1 MSDIKK
7 IGILTS
13 GGDCSGLN
21 VAISGV
27 VRAATLK
34 GWTVYGIHNGTEG
47 LTERPLSYEIL
58 TLRNFSDTPWSKTAG
73 SYLGSLNKG
82 IKPELMDEMAKRF
95 GEGVKE
101 LGLDA
106 VIVLGGDGSMNVL
119 RYYCTKVGIKMIG
132 LPKTIDN
139 DTPLTDFSIGFQTAC
154 QVCMEAVDNIET
166 TARSHH
172 RAMVIEMMGRDAGH
186 LALQSAIAGYAD
198 VCLIPEIP
206 YTLEGIINKL
216 EAVKATGRTHA
227 IIVVSE
233 GIKDENGEVLSSAQN
248 MIGEKVH
255 GGIGDYLATLL
266 NEKYNGFQI
275 RCTRL
280 GHIQR
285 SGHPVFGDRIMASVL
300 AAKAVELLDEGKT
313 NVMVGLSHGEVAA
326 YSLDDV
332 VHSGTKCVDLN
343 SSYVK
348 AAKLLGMYIGE
359 I

>member
-1 MSDIKK
+1 MTDIRK

-27 VRAATLK
+27 VKAATLK

-47 LTERPLSYEIL
+47 LTSNPLSYEVL
-58 TLRNFSDTPWSKTAG
+58 TLRNFSDTPWAKTAG

-82 IKPELMDEMAKRF
+82 IARDKLDEVAARF
-95 GEGVKE
+95 GAGARE

-119 RYYCTKVGIKMIG
+119 KYYCTKAGIKMIG
-132 LPKTIDN
+132 IPKTIDN
-139 DTPLTDFSIGFQTAC
+139 DTPLTDYSIGFETAC
-154 QVCMEAVDNIET
+154 QVCMDAVDNIDT

-186 LALQSAIAGYAD
+186 LALRSAIAGYAD

-206 YTLEGIINKL
+206 YSLNGIIQKL
-216 EAVKATGRTHA
+216 EDVKKTGRTHA

-233 GIKDENGEVLSSAQN
+233 GIKNEQGEVLSSALN
-248 MIGEKVH
+248 MVGEKVH
-255 GGIGDYLATLL
+255 GGIGDYLTDLL
-266 NEKYNGFQI
+266 NKNYGGFQI

-285 SGHPVFGDRIMASVL
+285 SGHPVFADRILASMF
-300 AAKAVELLDEGKT
+300 AAKAVELLTEGQT
-313 NVMVGLSHGEVAA
+313 NVMVGLKNGKITSFDLE
-326 YSLDDV
+326 DV
-332 VHSGTKCVDLN
+332 VSAGSRNVDLN
-343 SSYVK
+343 SYYIK
-348 AAKLLGMYIGE
+348 AAQMLGMYIGE

>member
-27 VRAATLK
+27 VKAATLK

-58 TLRNFSDTPWSKTAG
+58 TLQNFSDTPWSKTAG

-82 IKPELMDEMAKRF
+82 IKADQMDAVAERF
-95 GEGVKE
+95 GQGARE

-119 RYYCTKVGIKMIG
+119 KHYCTKAGIKMIG

-154 QVCMEAVDNIET
+154 QVCMEAVDNIDT

-172 RAMVIEMMGRDAGH
+172 RAMIIEMMGRDAGH

-206 YTLEGIINKL
+206 YTLDGIIAKL

-233 GIKDENGEVLSSAQN
+233 GIKTEKGEVLSAAKN
-248 MIGEKVH
+248 LIGEKVH
-255 GGIGDYLATLL
+255 GGIGDYLTNLL
-266 NEKYNGFQI
+266 SEKYNGFQI

-280 GHIQR
+280 GHTQR

-300 AAKAVELLDEGKT
+300 AAKAVELLSEGKT
-313 NVMVGLSHGEVAA
+313 NVMVGIQHGEVTAVD
-326 YSLDDV
+326 LNDV
-332 VHSGTKCVDLN
+332 VEAGTKSVDLN

>member
-1 MSDIKK
+1 MSEIKK

-27 VRAATLK
+27 VKAATLK
-34 GWTVYGIHNGTEG
+34 GWTVYGIHDGTEG

-58 TLRNFSDTPWSKTAG
+58 TLQNFSDTPWAKTAG

-82 IKPELMDEMAKRF
+82 IKKDQLDDISSRF
-95 GEGVKE
+95 GQGVRE

-119 RYYCTKVGIKMIG
+119 KYYCEKAGIKMIG

-154 QVCMEAVDNIET
+154 QVCMEAVDNIDT

-172 RAMVIEMMGRDAGH
+172 RAMIIEMMGRDAGH
-186 LALQSAIAGYAD
+186 LALQSALAGYAD
-198 VCLIPEIP
+198 ICLIPEIP
-206 YTLEGIINKL
+206 YTLEGIIKKL

-248 MIGEKVH
+248 MVGEKVH
-255 GGIGDYLATLL
+255 GGIGDYLTNLL
-266 NEKYNGFQI
+266 NEKYGGFQI

-285 SGHPVFGDRIMASVL
+285 SGHPVFADRIMASVF
-300 AAKAVELLDEGKT
+300 AAKAVELLAEGKT
-313 NVMVGLSHGEVAA
+313 NVMIGVSHGEVTSYPLEEVVAA
-326 YSLDDV
+326 
-332 VHSGTKCVDLN
+332 GTKSVDLN
-343 SSYVK
+343 SSYIK

>member
-1 MSDIKK
+1 MTNIKN

-27 VRAATLK
+27 VKAATLK
-34 GWTVYGIHNGTEG
+34 GWNVYGIHNGTEG
-47 LTERPLSYEIL
+47 LTERPLSYEVL
-58 TLRNFSDTPWSKTAG
+58 TLRNFSDTPWAKTAG

-82 IKPELMDEMAKRF
+82 ISADKLDAVAERF
-95 GEGVKE
+95 GEGARK

-119 RYYCTKVGIKMIG
+119 KYYCSKVGIKMVGI
-132 LPKTIDN
+132 PKTIDN
-139 DTPLTDFSIGFQTAC
+139 DTPLTDYSIGFETAC
-154 QVCMEAVDNIET
+154 QVCMESVDNIET

-172 RAMVIEMMGRDAGH
+172 RAMIIEMMGRDAGH
-186 LALQSAIAGYAD
+186 LALRSAIAGYAD

-206 YTLEGIINKL
+206 SSLEGIIQKL
-216 EAVKATGRTHA
+216 EDVKKTGRTHA

-233 GIKDENGEVLSSAQN
+233 GIKNEKGEVLSSAIN
-248 MIGEKVH
+248 MVGEKVH
-255 GGIGDYLATLL
+255 GGIGEYLTDIL
-266 NEKYNGFQI
+266 NKSYNGFQI

-285 SGHPVFGDRIMASVL
+285 SGHPVFADRIIASL
-300 AAKAVELLDEGKT
+300 FAAKAIELIDEGKT
-313 NVMVGLSHGEVAA
+313 NVMVGLKNGKVTSFNLE
-326 YSLDDV
+326 DV
-332 VHSGTKCVDLN
+332 VSSPAGTVDLN
-343 SSYVK
+343 SDYIK
-348 AAKLLGMYIGE
+348 AAQMLGMYIGE

>member
-27 VRAATLK
+27 IKAATLK

-47 LTERPLSYEIL
+47 LTERPLSYEVL
-58 TLRNFSDTPWSKTAG
+58 TLQNFSDTPWAKTAG

-82 IKPELMDEMAKRF
+82 IKPELMDEVARRF
-95 GEGVKE
+95 GEGARE

-119 RYYCTKVGIKMIG
+119 KYYCTKVGIKMIG
-132 LPKTIDN
+132 IPKTIDN
-139 DTPLTDFSIGFQTAC
+139 DTPLTDFSIGFETAC
-154 QVCMEAVDNIET
+154 QVCMDAVDSIDS

-172 RAMVIEMMGRDAGH
+172 RAMIIEMMGRDAGH
-186 LALQSAIAGYAD
+186 LALRSAIAGYAD
-198 VCLIPEIP
+198 ICLIPEIP
-206 YTLEGIINKL
+206 YTLDGIINKL

-227 IIVVSE
+227 VIVVSE
-233 GIKDENGEVLSSAQN
+233 GIKNENGEVLSSAKN
-248 MIGEKVH
+248 MVGEKVH
-255 GGIGDYLATLL
+255 GGIGDYLTQLL
-266 NEKYNGFQI
+266 NEKYKGFQI

-285 SGHPVFGDRIMASVL
+285 SGHPVFADRMMATIF
-300 AAKAVELLDEGKT
+300 AAKAVELLAEGKT
-313 NVMVGLSHGEVAA
+313 NVMVGLSHGEVTS
-326 YSLDDV
+326 YPLEEV
-332 VHSGTKCVDLN
+332 VKAGTKSVDLN
-343 SSYVK
+343 STYVK

>member
-1 MSDIKK
+1 MSEIKK

-21 VAISGV
+21 VAISAV
-27 VRAATLK
+27 VKAATLK

-58 TLRNFSDTPWSKTAG
+58 TPQNFSETPWAKTAG

-82 IKPELMDEMAKRF
+82 VKPELMEEVARRF
-95 GEGVKE
+95 GEGVRE

-119 RYYCTKVGIKMIG
+119 QRYCSQAGIKMIG
-132 LPKTIDN
+132 IPKTIDN
-139 DTPLTDFSIGFQTAC
+139 DTPLTDISIGFETAC
-154 QVCMEAVDNIET
+154 QVCMDSIDSIET

-172 RAMVIEMMGRDAGH
+172 RAMIVEMMGRDAGH
-186 LALQSAIAGYAD
+186 LALQSAVAGGAD

-206 YTLEGIINKL
+206 YTLDGIIAKL
-216 EAVKATGRTHA
+216 EAVKASGRTYA
-227 IIVVSE
+227 LIVVSE
-233 GIKDENGEVLSSAQN
+233 GIKTENGEMLSLGKN

-255 GGIGDYLATLL
+255 GGIGDYLANLL

-280 GHIQR
+280 GHVQR
-285 SGHPVFGDRIMASVL
+285 SGHPVYGDRML
-300 AAKAVELLDEGKT
+300 ATLFGAKAVDLLSNGQT
-313 NVMVGLSHGEVAA
+313 NVMVGLDHGRVDC
-326 YSLDDV
+326 YPLKDV
-332 VHSGTKCVDLN
+332 VSAGSKRVDVHGV
-343 SSYVK
+343 YVQ

>member
-1 MSDIKK
+1 MSEIKK

-27 VRAATLK
+27 VKAATLK

-58 TLRNFSDTPWSKTAG
+58 TLQNFSDTPWSKTAG

-82 IKPELMDEMAKRF
+82 IKADQMDAVAERF
-95 GEGVKE
+95 GQGARE

-106 VIVLGGDGSMNVL
+106 VVVLGGDGSMNVL
-119 RYYCTKVGIKMIG
+119 KHYCTKAGIKMIG
-132 LPKTIDN
+132 IPKTIDN
-139 DTPLTDFSIGFQTAC
+139 DTPLTDFSIGFETAC
-154 QVCMEAVDNIET
+154 QVCMEAVDSIDS

-172 RAMVIEMMGRDAGH
+172 RAMIIEMMGRDAGH

-206 YTLEGIINKL
+206 YTLDGIINKL

-233 GIKDENGEVLSSAQN
+233 GIKTETGEVLSAAKN
-248 MIGEKVH
+248 MVGEKVH
-255 GGIGDYLATLL
+255 GGIGDYLTNLL
-266 NEKYNGFQI
+266 NQKYGGFQI

-285 SGHPVFGDRIMASVL
+285 SGHPVFADRIMASVF

-313 NVMVGLSHGEVAA
+313 NVMVGLSHGEVTSYPLEEVVAA
-326 YSLDDV
+326 
-332 VHSGTKCVDLN
+332 GTKSVDLN
-343 SSYVK
+343 SSYIK